1 MHIKFFIYGYYSR
14 MKHLID
20 KIVDEVTALI
30 EEKFNKRKG
39 GSGLKAARALN
50 PSVGTTSAFP
60 DLIKLS
66 DKFYQVLE
74 DAKKNPLATFAAAR
88 EQIYGHRGVEY
99 YKDLLPDPDD
109 ESEYISDY
117 SDDKLN
123 IDAEI
128 LNLTCEL
135 NSVERGTVES
145 VKETIESLYKDLK
158 ANFGKNDGPS
168 LLDSPPET
176 PFVLSELG
184 STGAPTIEDTFVE
197 EVIKTEQIM
206 SPKPLAN
213 NKDKLTAFNQ
223 SIVDFMS
230 KSTNMRQ
237 HDWHSVV
244 KPQLEAIL
252 KTLMKPNKEGE
263 FISFIIYLFSSIE
276 DKIKDK
282 IKNLY
287 DQVIKKLTVV
297 QTTARRKTSNISSV
311 KASYNSAAS
320 IIIKDGIFLMNK
332 AIKTVIEYIYSSDQ
346 NNDFIFN
353 TYLSLK
359 NNGGQYKMNDY
370 IYIIAFYLYFYE
382 FLRAQYALN
391 LSYEKV
397 KLNNFLSYRFNY
409 SEIFL
414 KSTCFTGN
422 GYADNYFEKRQLERS
437 GSKNGG
443 TRTPRNTVVNSWTK
457 TRKPYM
463 ASEDEYVQNDYATI
477 PFAVDDDDY
486 DASDK
491 EAFKQ
496 DLVKSM
502 RCLYEITLFFQS
514 YKNVYPLVVSATEQY
529 NIYIDP
535 LTKQTGPASVS
546 RQNTPRLEKRI
557 KWEDFAGP
565 EKDLVERIEKYLK
578 YIYNDKI
585 VKVNVKKGK
594 LNEALY
600 YVEFTLPKYIDLFN
614 KLLDIVN
621 QIKRERAL
629 SNRIDTDQ
637 LESDANTLIKSI
649 FDDSG
654 DKIVLPDYSAE
665 TLDSAGKIFD
675 SKTKKDKLKNSA
687 MVLATNTL
695 GDALALKK
703 INEDLLKISEGG
715 SVPEANNS
723 VSEKIDDLV
732 SGWTER
738 MEKDLPD
745 VTTLPYAK
753 KIYAESEAAAKQKA
767 DDEVAAIRIEEF
779 QKELDAK
786 KKADRKAAEEEARL
800 FEIARKEAEEA
811 ARIAEEEEKIRL
823 EESERI
829 EKENR
834 KKQAEL
840 EEKTRLEEEARLAAE
855 AAEKARA
862 EAEQR
867 EAETKAQREQEEAN
881 RLAKENELA
890 KARQQKQEAEKAAA
904 RATEESNKRV
914 LSRIAG
920 QAAMK
925 AIEAAK
931 KNQIAQAA
939 KEEAERREQE
949 AIEQANKLRE
959 AEEAKASALAQA
971 EEERVRSQQQ
981 LEALTASL
989 AAAEAA
995 RQAAEEQAQERLREA
1010 EIAKQQQKEEL
1021 ERQAAEKLQRQQEQE
1036 AQKLQQQKEE
1046 LERQTAQKLREQ
1058 NEQAD
1063 QTLKE
1068 LERRTEERLQQKNKE
1083 AAEALQKKEQ
1093 ELERKAEEKLQ
1104 QQKAELELQAA
1115 QQLQKQ
1121 QQDLLQ
1127 RAIAAEERLKQASDK
1142 AAKLENQIQ
1151 ETRSSEVK
1159 KKLSLLLN
1167 RAVNEETR
1175 KRKELENARK
1185 KADDFRTSSTINSP
1199 AILTSLLSTIAL
1211 SEKKKKANALKIEA
1225 LMGVVLALVAK
1236 AKSKVDDSVEE
1247 TKVEEPKVEEPKVDE
1262 GTVRQT
1268 VEKTIETA
1276 KEALSDAATQAT
1288 ETIEELMTPKKPE
1301 IEKPVADASQTEKNF
1316 FDINQYF
1323 KKKIMAS
1330 SGFGTVTEKCDD
1342 VDPTKIDIIEFI
1354 NNNNP
1359 KNTELIDELT
1369 TSPTD
1374 LQQDSLGDKFE
1385 ELEIT
1390 FKVLCGEDDNSYFTA
1405 IINNGTINEIRLDD
1419 EPVLKST
1426 KPKPKPVEKP
1436 KPVVEGKTVP
1446 EPELPPELVPEPAP
1460 EPEPEPKKDL
1470 SAAILSILTA
1480 LTAAAKQKQNL

>member
-39 GSGLKAARALN
+39 GSGLKAARAIN

-117 SDDKLN
+117 GDDKLN

-297 QTTARRKTSNISSV
+297 QTTARRKTSNIFSV

-382 FLRAQYALN
+382 FFRAQYALN

-422 GYADNYFEKRQLERS
+422 GYADNYFEKRQLERR

-535 LTKQTGPASVS
+535 LTKQIGPASVS
-546 RQNTPRLEKRI
+546 RQNTPRLEKKI

-578 YIYNDKI
+578 YIYNDKL

-723 VSEKIDDLV
+723 VPEKIDDLV

-738 MEKDLPD
+738 IQNDLPK

-753 KIYAESEAAAKQKA
+753 KRYAESEDAAKKKA

-786 KKADRKAAEEEARL
+786 KEADRKAAEEEARL

-840 EEKTRLEEEARLAAE
+840 EEKTRLEEDARIAASAAE
-855 AAEKARA
+855 NARA

-890 KARQQKQEAEKAAA
+890 EARQQKQEAEEAAA
-904 RATEESNKRV
+904 RATEESNKRA
-914 LSRIAG
+914 LSLIAG

-931 KNQIAQAA
+931 NNQIAQAA

-971 EEERVRSQQQ
+971 EYERVRSQQQ

-1010 EIAKQQQKEEL
+1010 KQLQQQQKEEL
-1021 ERQAAEKLQRQQEQE
+1021 ERQAAEKLQQQQEQEAQKLQQQQEQE

-1046 LERQTAQKLREQ
+1046 LERQAAEKLREH
-1058 NEQAD
+1058 NEQAY
-1063 QTLKE
+1063 QALQE
-1068 LERRTEERLQQKNKE
+1068 IERKAEERLQQKNKE
-1083 AAEALQKKEQ
+1083 
-1093 ELERKAEEKLQ
+1093 AEEKLQ

-1115 QQLQKQ
+1115 RQLQKQ

-1142 AAKLENQIQ
+1142 AEKLENQIQ
-1151 ETRSSEVK
+1151 ETRSSDVK

-1185 KADDFRTSSTINSP
+1185 KANAFRTSSTINSP

-1247 TKVEEPKVEEPKVDE
+1247 TKVEEPNAVEETVTEKVKE
-1262 GTVRQT
+1262 T

-1276 KEALSDAATQAT
+1276 KEVFSDAATQAT

-1301 IEKPVADASQTEKNF
+1301 IEKPVADATQTEKNF

-1330 SGFGTVTEKCDD
+1330 SGFGTVTEKCGEI
-1342 VDPTKIDIIEFI
+1342 DPSKIDIIEFI

-1374 LQQDSLGDKFE
+1374 LQPNSLGDKFE

-1436 KPVVEGKTVP
+1436 KPAVEEKTVP
-1446 EPELPPELVPEPAP
+1446 EPELPPEPAPEP